1 MIALLYCRL
10 VSSGS
15 VAMSPASPRL
25 AWRQIASLIAVIVA
39 LAILL
44 VVSAHPILQAG
55 IVVVLC
61 IGLWA
66 TGWLPQWLTAL
77 IFFTLCMVAKV
88 APASIA
94 FAGFESAATWL
105 VFSGMVIGAAINHT
119 GLGERI
125 AARIGPHLAS
135 GYPQAVVGVGLVG
148 LIASFFMPS
157 AMGRI
162 VLLVPILLMLV
173 ERFGYGPGNPG
184 RIGILL
190 AGIMSSFLPTFTVL
204 PANVP
209 NNVLMGASEAVLGFS
224 PSYGEYL
231 LLHFPILGL
240 LKWIIMMGVI
250 LWQFRGAAPTPY
262 TAEGETAPGRGGPL
276 MSALLAFAVLMWMT
290 DAWHGISPAWIGML
304 VALVC
309 LFPGTGLLP
318 AKPLS
323 TMSLEPF
330 IYVAGI
336 VSLGALAHQSGLGEA
351 IAGRLLDVLP
361 LAPGADAG
369 NFTWLALIATGLGM
383 LVTLPGVPA
392 VLTPLAPQLADVTG
406 WSPSAVVMSQVLGFS
421 TVLLPYQSPPLIIG
435 LLTSGV
441 SIRQATRITLPLAA
455 ITIVLL
461 WPMDYLWWQWLGM
474 F

>member
-1 MIALLYCRL
+1 MSSSITVLPWRQGISLLALLGAL
-10 VSSGS
+10 GWLLLGSADGS
-15 VAMSPASPRL
+15 V
-25 AWRQIASLIAVIVA
+25 
-39 LAILL
+39 
-44 VVSAHPILQAG
+44 LQAG

-77 IFFTLCMVAKV
+77 IFFTLCTVAEV
-88 APASIA
+88 APASTA

-119 GLGERI
+119 GLGERV

-135 GYPQAVVGVGLVG
+135 GYPQAVVGVGLLG
-148 LIASFFMPS
+148 LIASFVMPS

-162 VLLVPILLMLV
+162 VLLVPILLTLV
-173 ERFGYGPGNPG
+173 ERFGYEPGNPG
-184 RIGILL
+184 RAGVLL
-190 AGIMSSFLPTFTVL
+190 SGIMSSFLPTFTIL

-231 LLHFPILGL
+231 LLHFPVLGL
-240 LKWIIMMGVI
+240 LKWGLIMGLI
-250 LWQFRGAAPTPY
+250 LWQFRAAAPSPF
-262 TAEGETAPGRGGPL
+262 TAETSSGLDRGGRL
-276 MSALLAFAVLMWMT
+276 MSVLLAFAVVMWMT

-304 VALVC
+304 VGLVC
-309 LFPGTGLLP
+309 LFPGSGLLP
-318 AKPLS
+318 ARPLQQ
-323 TMSLEPF
+323 MNLEPF

-336 VSLGALAHQSGLGEA
+336 VSLGALAHDSGLGEA
-351 IAGRLLDVLP
+351 IAGQLLDVLP
-361 LAPGADAG
+361 LSPESTVG
-369 NFTWLALIATGLGM
+369 NFAWLSVIATILGM

-392 VLTPLAPQLADVTG
+392 VMTPLAPQLADVTG
-406 WSPSAVVMSQVLGFS
+406 WSPSAVVMSQVIGFS
-421 TVLLPYQSPPLIIG
+421 TVVFPYQSPPLIIG

-441 SIRQATRITLPLAA
+441 SIRQAMRITLPLAL

-461 WPMDYLWWQWLGM
+461 WPLDFIWWRWLGVI
-474 F
+474 

>member
-1 MIALLYCRL
+1 MPSLVTALPWRHGVSLLALLGAL
-10 VSSGS
+10 GWLLLGTADGS
-15 VAMSPASPRL
+15 V
-25 AWRQIASLIAVIVA
+25 
-39 LAILL
+39 
-44 VVSAHPILQAG
+44 LQAG

-77 IFFTLCMVAKV
+77 IFFTLCVVAKV
-88 APASIA
+88 APASTA

-119 GLGERI
+119 GLGERV
-125 AARIGPHLAS
+125 AARIGPHLVS
-135 GYPQAVVGVGLVG
+135 GYPQAVVGVGLLG

-162 VLLVPILLMLV
+162 VLLVPILLTLAD
-173 ERFGYGPGNPG
+173 RFGYGPENPG
-184 RIGILL
+184 RTGVLL
-190 AGIMSSFLPTFTVL
+190 SGIMSSFLPTFTIL

-231 LLHFPILGL
+231 LLHFPVLGL
-240 LKWIIMMGVI
+240 LKWLLIMGLI
-250 LWQFRGAAPTPY
+250 LWQFRAAAPAPF
-262 TAEGETAPGRGGPL
+262 TAEISPGLGHGGKF
-276 MSALLAFAVLMWMT
+276 MGVLLAFAVLMWMT

-304 VALVC
+304 VALAC
-309 LFPGTGLLP
+309 LFPGSGLLP
-318 AKPLS
+318 ARPLQQ
-323 TMSLEPF
+323 MNLEPF

-336 VSLGALAHQSGLGEA
+336 VSLGALAHESGLGEA

-361 LAPGADAG
+361 LSPDAPAG
-369 NFTWLALIATGLGM
+369 NFAWLSVIGTVLGM

-392 VLTPLAPQLADVTG
+392 VMTPLAPQLADVTG
-406 WSPSAVVMSQVLGFS
+406 WSPSAVVMSQVIGFS
-421 TVLLPYQSPPLIIG
+421 TVVFPYQSPPLIIG

-441 SIRQATRITLPLAA
+441 TIRQAMRITLPLAL

-461 WPMDYLWWQWLGM
+461 WPLDFVWWRWLGVI
-474 F
+474 

>member
-1 MIALLYCRL
+1 MSLLALLGAL
-10 VSSGS
+10 GWLLLGSADGS
-15 VAMSPASPRL
+15 V
-25 AWRQIASLIAVIVA
+25 
-39 LAILL
+39 
-44 VVSAHPILQAG
+44 LQAG

-77 IFFTLCMVAKV
+77 IFFTLCTVAKV
-88 APASIA
+88 APASTA
-94 FAGFESAATWL
+94 FVGFESAATWL

-119 GLGERI
+119 GLGERV

-135 GYPQAVVGVGLVG
+135 GYPQAVVGVGLLG

-162 VLLVPILLMLV
+162 VLLVPILLTLAD
-173 ERFGYGPGNPG
+173 RFGYAPGNPG
-184 RIGILL
+184 RSGVLL
-190 AGIMSSFLPTFTVL
+190 SGIMSSFLPTFTIL

-231 LLHFPILGL
+231 LLHFPVLGL
-240 LKWIIMMGVI
+240 LKWVLIMGLI
-250 LWQFRGAAPTPY
+250 LWQFRAAAPPPFT
-262 TAEGETAPGRGGPL
+262 TEASSGLDGGGRL
-276 MSALLAFAVLMWMT
+276 MSVLLAFAVVMWMT

-309 LFPGTGLLP
+309 LFPGSGLLP
-318 AKPLS
+318 ARPLQQ
-323 TMSLEPF
+323 MNLEPF

-336 VSLGALAHQSGLGEA
+336 VSLGALAHDSGLGEA
-351 IAGRLLDVLP
+351 IAGQLLDVLP
-361 LAPGADAG
+361 LSPESTAG
-369 NFTWLALIATGLGM
+369 NFAWLSVIGTILGM

-392 VLTPLAPQLADVTG
+392 VMTPLAPQLADVTG
-406 WSPSAVVMSQVLGFS
+406 WSPSAVVMSQVIGFS
-421 TVLLPYQSPPLIIG
+421 TVVFPYQSPPLIIG

-441 SIRQATRITLPLAA
+441 SIRQAMRITLPLAVV
-455 ITIVLL
+455 TILLL
-461 WPMDYLWWQWLGM
+461 WPLDFIWWRWLGVI
-474 F
+474 